1 MSDYI
6 RSRKLSKLK
15 ENPINSTIYDDNEK
29 QMKELVESIKING
42 LLEPLV
48 ITEGNLILSGHRRY
62 KALQRLGIDSVECR
76 VAVDIPNAN
85 VALIEMN
92 KYRTKTPEEKMREGD
107 VLEAEYK
114 KVIKKGR
121 PKKDEPKREGKASI
135 IMKLADALN
144 TSETKLKK
152 MRAIRKWDSKKWDE
166 VNMGLV
172 SVEKAYQYVRKTH
185 IIPNELKK
193 TGRKFDEG
201 SYDRKK
207 FRASFVQLLNRYNP
221 AIDDVMR
228 LVNQRYGDVSFT
240 KETTSSDDRPMEKL
254 NRKDIKYAEVK
265 KYNPTLLSKVKA
277 GMISLTEAHNIIRS
291 DMMNLSEVKGKGTKS
306 NKTTF
311 KTEFDIVS
319 KRYKPS
325 LDDWIE
331 QLKQQFPYTY
341 KDKIKE

>member
-1 MSDYI
+1 
-6 RSRKLSKLK
+6 
-15 ENPINSTIYDDNEK
+15 
-29 QMKELVESIKING
+29 
-42 LLEPLV
+42 
-48 ITEGNLILSGHRRY
+48 
-62 KALQRLGIDSVECR
+62 
-76 VAVDIPNAN
+76 
-85 VALIEMN
+85 
-92 KYRTKTPEEKMREGD
+92 
-107 VLEAEYK
+107 
-114 KVIKKGR
+114 
-121 PKKDEPKREGKASI
+121 
-135 IMKLADALN
+135 
-144 TSETKLKK
+144 
-152 MRAIRKWDSKKWDE
+152 
-166 VNMGLV
+166 
-172 SVEKAYQYVRKTH
+172 
-185 IIPNELKK
+185 
-193 TGRKFDEG
+193 
-201 SYDRKK
+201 
-207 FRASFVQLLNRYNP
+207 
-221 AIDDVMR
+221 MR